1 MSEIFKKQF
10 KARWG
15 DMDFNGHMGNT
26 AYLDLAGDVR
36 MMYFEENGFPMKR
49 FEELHMGPV
58 VMKDEIEYFREVMLL
73 ENIEVH
79 HLIAGYSEDGSKF
92 RIRNIFYRND
102 GKKAAIITS
111 TGGWMDLKARKLIIP
126 PSDLF
131 NTIKNLVKTDDFMIL
146 PDRSQT

>member
-1 MSEIFKKQF
+1 MSEIFKREF

-15 DMDFNGHMGNT
+15 DMDFNGHMSNT

-58 VMKDEIEYFREVMLL
+58 VFKDEIEYFKEIRLM

-92 RIRNIFYRND
+92 RIRNIFYRSD
-102 GKKAAIITS
+102 GKKAASITS
-111 TGGWMDLKARKLIIP
+111 TGGWLDLKARKLVLP
-126 PSDLF
+126 PQKLF
-131 NTIKNLVKTDDFMIL
+131 NAFKQLVKADDFEIL
-146 PDRSQT
+146 PNRS